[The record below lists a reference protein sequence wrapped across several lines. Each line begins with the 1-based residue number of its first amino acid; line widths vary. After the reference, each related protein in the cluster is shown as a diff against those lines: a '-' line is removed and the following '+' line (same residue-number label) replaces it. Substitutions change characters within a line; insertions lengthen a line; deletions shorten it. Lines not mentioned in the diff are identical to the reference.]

1 MGRERPIPQD
11 GIGMD
16 GDVSADKRDCDV
28 DTDAMAEFAKVL
40 FDRSWMER
48 MEDDLAAMNECK
60 VGHPFVFPDS
70 VIIWG
75 LTLRAALDMSYR
87 MARGV
92 VNVFLEEAGI
102 SGISLSQFYAR
113 CMELAMP
120 RMDGRADVD
129 GRVLAFGS
137 CGVTPSEEA
146 ISVAVD
152 STGISLNKYGGWLA
166 HRWNKKPVSGWVK
179 LHVAVDV
186 ETNRILSYAITDES
200 CGDPTCLDLL
210 MEQVLSSGHRV
221 RKLLADAA
229 YDSKAAWTKYSD
241 LGMEVAINIRSSQL
255 KKYGTTDGHFRGR
268 SYGCMERGS
277 QIKRIKKIG
286 RDQWKLEIGYGMR
299 WKVEC
304 TFSDLKR
311 LFGDILRAR
320 ARWNDVAETF
330 QKVRVLNIYKNCRQ
344 SVQAGD

>member
-1 MGRERPIPQD
+1 
-11 GIGMD
+11 MD
-16 GDVSADKRDCDV
+16 GDVSGDKRRCDV
-28 DTDAMAEFAKVL
+28 DTRAMAEFAKAL

-48 MEDDLAAMNECK
+48 MADDLAVVNDGK
-60 VGHPFVFPDS
+60 VGHPFVYPDS

-75 LTLRAALDMSYR
+75 MTLRAALDTSYR
-87 MARGV
+87 MARGI
-92 VNVFLEEAGI
+92 VNTFLEDAGI
-102 SGISLSQFYAR
+102 KGISLSQFYSR
-113 CMELAMP
+113 CIELSAP
-120 RMDGRADVD
+120 AFGGAVQDGRI
-129 GRVLAFGS
+129 LACGS
-137 CGVTPSEEA
+137 CDVPPSETA

-179 LHVAVDV
+179 LHAAVNV
-186 ETNRILSYAITDES
+186 ETNQILAYAITDES

-221 RKLLADAA
+221 KKLLADAA
-229 YDSKAAWTKYSD
+229 YDSKAAWKKYSD
-241 LGMEVAINIRSSQL
+241 MGIDVAINIRSSQL
-255 KKYGTTDGHFRGR
+255 GKFETKEGRFSGR

-277 QIKRIKKIG
+277 HIKRIRKVG
-286 RDQWKLEIGYGMR
+286 RDQWKLEIGYGIR

-330 QKVRVLNIYKNCRQ
+330 QKVRVLNIYKGCRQ
-344 SVQAGD
+344 SVQGGE